1 MRFSQTFNFED
12 HQSVLSNSNQGFSST
27 GEEESFAEGGR
38 VLGRARALVDCT
50 PSPYDKDG
58 LAFKKGD
65 VIDILA
71 KSSSGYW
78 VGRLRNQIGHFK
90 FINVEEIQNG
100 DRKTSKRRLSSFEQ
114 KSNLA
119 KTLEDLL
126 EHLGLEVVSP
136 SIVPSE
142 NFAELIRT
150 ITRMVLKA
158 NDRRTSS
165 PLPR

>member
-1 MRFSQTFNFED
+1 MYVKTLGIGKVPDSSTAILETPDSTENISKECD
-12 HQSVLSNSNQGFSST
+12 SLSNHQSVLSNSNQGFSST

-126 EHLGLEVVSP
+126 EHLGLE
-136 SIVPSE
+136 
-142 NFAELIRT
+142 
-150 ITRMVLKA
+150 
-158 NDRRTSS
+158 
-165 PLPR
+165 